1 MNSSATLDHKADA
14 SRLADQPAEVMH
26 YTTAEGLLGVIQRQE
41 LWATRSDF
49 LNDREERK
57 GFIAIGLPRICEAV
71 VDLNLPSA
79 TAVERKAATNQL
91 VESLA
96 SLVFEDH
103 AYFASLSSFPKYDI
117 DHGLLSQWRG
127 YGKDG
132 GYAIVFDRQK
142 LDRALIQEFMSHDYR
157 LLKMDDVAYYGGQT
171 DDLDGP
177 SVAQLMN
184 HANAIRE
191 SLNLVPSEQRSSVFE
206 AFIMSSAL
214 YKHRGFREEAEVRIV
229 AVPTSE
235 KIRAVEKCMA
245 IPSSRTK
252 KAINFRSREGLII
265 PYIPLKL
272 TSDQYP
278 ELPISRII
286 VGPHPDADRRQLAV
300 EALLA
305 ERCVKAEVFTSGIP
319 FLG

>member
-1 MNSSATLDHKADA
+1 
-14 SRLADQPAEVMH
+14 
-26 YTTAEGLLGVIQRQE
+26 
-41 LWATRSDF
+41 
-49 LNDREERK
+49 
-57 GFIAIGLPRICEAV
+57 
-71 VDLNLPSA
+71 
-79 TAVERKAATNQL
+79 
-91 VESLA
+91 
-96 SLVFEDH
+96 
-103 AYFASLSSFPKYDI
+103 
-117 DHGLLSQWRG
+117 
-127 YGKDG
+127 
-132 GYAIVFDRQK
+132 
-142 LDRALIQEFMSHDYR
+142 
-157 LLKMDDVAYYGGQT
+157 MDDVAYYGGQT

-235 KIRAVEKCMA
+235 KIRAVEKFMG

-252 KAINFRSREGLII
+252 KTISFRSREGLII

-278 ELPISRII
+278 ELPIRRII
-286 VGPHPDADRRQLAV
+286 VGPHPDADRRQVAV

-305 ERCVKAEVFTSGIP
+305 ERCVKAKVLTSGIP